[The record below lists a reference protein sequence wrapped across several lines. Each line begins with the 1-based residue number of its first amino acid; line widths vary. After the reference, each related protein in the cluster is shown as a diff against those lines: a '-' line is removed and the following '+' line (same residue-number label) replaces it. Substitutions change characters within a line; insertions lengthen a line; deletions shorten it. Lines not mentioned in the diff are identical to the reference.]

1 MNENEFSIALGA
13 DDGAG
18 IGNVLSKTTRPDYP
32 AETPTFSQKKKWRE
46 AWRDSLQTAGLAAV
60 LRGEVPFELLKLQP
74 RPLIRSMCRVEATN
88 VQSQRRPKVS
98 HQAGFTAESSMIR
111 GGYSWTSWV

>member
-74 RPLIRSMCRVEATN
+74 RPLIPETDQSSFAGRPTLN
-88 VQSQRRPKVS
+88 VSKFRRHVGPPLN
-98 HQAGFTAESSMIR
+98 T
-111 GGYSWTSWV
+111 

>member
-32 AETPTFSQKKKWRE
+32 AETPTFSQKKKWKGPHGRY
-46 AWRDSLQTAGLAAV
+46 THAGVRYNPAALSR
-60 LRGEVPFELLKLQP
+60 LRSRGAGIRGYTVVNRVNRVELL
-74 RPLIRSMCRVEATN
+74 N
-88 VQSQRRPKVS
+88 VY
-98 HQAGFTAESSMIR
+98 AI
-111 GGYSWTSWV
+111 

>member
-74 RPLIRSMCRVEATN
+74 RPLIPETD
-88 VQSQRRPKVS
+88 QSSDNIKVASPGFHTCLTS
-98 HQAGFTAESSMIR
+98 HL
-111 GGYSWTSWV
+111 